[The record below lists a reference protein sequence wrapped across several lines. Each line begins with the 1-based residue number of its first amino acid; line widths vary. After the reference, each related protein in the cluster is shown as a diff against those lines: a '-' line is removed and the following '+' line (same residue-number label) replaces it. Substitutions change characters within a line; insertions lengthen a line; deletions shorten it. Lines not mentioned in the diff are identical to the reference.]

1 MEGGFCSRTCNGG
14 VWKDIRGFSLQ
25 VLLGRWFMVFASL
38 LIMCDLGG
46 NLGIL
51 SGLIY
56 EVVPPLV
63 VLSIGAIMNFLSY
76 FIIWLT
82 VTGHIAKPHVW
93 KMCLYTFIALITCVN
108 NFPESCGSVLGLLKG
123 FSGLSG
129 AIITQL
135 YHAFYGDNSKAAIL
149 LIAWLP
155 PIICLV
161 FLPTIRVMKIVQQ
174 PSEVKVF
181 YNFLYISLGL
191 AGSLLVIIILQ
202 NKFSF
207 TRIEFA
213 GSASIILILLFLP
226 LVIVIKEELK
236 LWKIKDQSLN
246 NPSQLEMVI
255 EDAPAT
261 SERYVVSCMNFTI
274 LQAIFSIDM
283 LILLV
288 STTCGIG
295 GALTVID
302 NLGQIRK
309 SLGYPTHSIPTFIS
323 LVSIWNYL
331 GRVVAGYVSEILWA
345 KYKFPRPLML
355 TMIILFSSQLPLS
368 SAIISEIFGLK
379 HYSTLYHIGSISSP
393 VGSYIFN
400 VQVADHLYDK
410 EALKQMDALGLT
422 RRAGQEVNCNGVEC
436 YKLAFIIIIVATL
449 LGCLVSFV
457 LVLRTRKFYKGDIY
471 KKFRKEAKETG
482 S

>member
-1 MEGGFCSRTCNGG
+1 
-14 VWKDIRGFSLQ
+14 
-25 VLLGRWFMVFASL
+25 MVFASL
-38 LIMCDLGG
+38 LIMYVAGTSYMFGLYSNDNKSTLGYEQTTLNLLGFFKDLGG

-51 SGLIY
+51 SRLIY
-56 EVVPPLV
+56 EVVPPCV
-63 VLSIGAIMNFLSY
+63 VLSIGAVMNFLSY
-76 FIIWLT
+76 FIIWRT
-82 VTGHIAKPHVW
+82 
-93 KMCLYTFIALITCVN
+93 
-108 NFPESCGSVLGLLKG
+108 
-123 FSGLSG
+123 
-129 AIITQL
+129 
-135 YHAFYGDNSKAAIL
+135 
-149 LIAWLP
+149 
-155 PIICLV
+155 
-161 FLPTIRVMKIVQQ
+161 VMKIVKQ

-191 AGSLLVIIILQ
+191 AGTLLVIIILQ
-202 NKFSF
+202 SKFSF
-207 TRIEFA
+207 TRIEYT
-213 GSASIILILLFLP
+213 GSASIVLILLFLP

-246 NPSQLEMVI
+246 NPSQLELVI

-261 SERYVVSCMNFTI
+261 SERDVVSCMNNTFKPPDRGEDFTI

-283 LILLV
+283 LILPV
-288 STTCGIG
+288 ATTCGIG

-302 NLGQIRK
+302 NLGQIGK
-309 SLGYPTHSIPTFIS
+309 SLGYLTHSIPTFIS

-355 TMIILFSSQLPLS
+355 TMIILFSCVGHVLIAFAVPNSLYFASVIIGFCLGAQLPLS
-368 SAIISEIFGLK
+368 SAIISEIFGPK
-379 HYSTLYHIGSISSP
+379 YYSTLYPIGSISSP

-400 VQVADHLYDK
+400 VKVAGHLYEK

-422 RRAGQEVNCNGVEC
+422 RRAGQEVNCDGVKC
-436 YKLAFIIIIVATL
+436 YRLAFTIIIVATL
-449 LGCLVSFV
+449 LGCLVSV
-457 LVLRTRKFYKGDIY
+457 ALVLRTRKFYKGDIY

>member
-1 MEGGFCSRTCNGG
+1 
-14 VWKDIRGFSLQ
+14 
-25 VLLGRWFMVFASL
+25 MVFASL
-38 LIMCDLGG
+38 LIMYVAGTSYMFGLYSNDNKSTLGYEQTTLNLLGFFKDLGG

-51 SGLIY
+51 SRLIY
-56 EVVPPLV
+56 EVVPPCV
-63 VLSIGAIMNFLSY
+63 VLSIGAVMNFLSY
-76 FIIWLT
+76 FIIWRT
-82 VTGHIAKPHVW
+82 
-93 KMCLYTFIALITCVN
+93 
-108 NFPESCGSVLGLLKG
+108 
-123 FSGLSG
+123 
-129 AIITQL
+129 
-135 YHAFYGDNSKAAIL
+135 
-149 LIAWLP
+149 
-155 PIICLV
+155 
-161 FLPTIRVMKIVQQ
+161 VMKIVKQ

-191 AGSLLVIIILQ
+191 AGTLLVIIILQ
-202 NKFSF
+202 SKFSF
-207 TRIEFA
+207 TRIEYA
-213 GSASIILILLFLP
+213 GSASIVLILLFLP

-246 NPSQLEMVI
+246 NPSQLELVI

-261 SERYVVSCMNFTI
+261 SERDVVSCMNNTFKPPDRGEDFTI

-283 LILLV
+283 LILPV
-288 STTCGIG
+288 ATTCGIG

-302 NLGQIRK
+302 NLGQIGK
-309 SLGYPTHSIPTFIS
+309 SLGYLTHSIPTFIS

-355 TMIILFSSQLPLS
+355 TMIILFSCVGHVLIAFAVPNSLYFASVIIGFCLGAQLPLS
-368 SAIISEIFGLK
+368 SAIISEIFGPK
-379 HYSTLYHIGSISSP
+379 YYSTLYPIGSISSP

-400 VQVADHLYDK
+400 VKVAGHLYEK

-422 RRAGQEVNCNGVEC
+422 RRAGQEVNCDGVKC
-436 YKLAFIIIIVATL
+436 YRLAFTIIIVATL
-449 LGCLVSFV
+449 LGCLVSV
-457 LVLRTRKFYKGDIY
+457 ALVLRTRKFYKGDIY

>member
-1 MEGGFCSRTCNGG
+1 
-14 VWKDIRGFSLQ
+14 
-25 VLLGRWFMVFASL
+25 MVFASL
-38 LIMCDLGG
+38 LIMYVAGTSYMFGLYSNDNKSTLGYEQTTLNLLGFFKDLGG

-51 SGLIY
+51 SRLIY
-56 EVVPPLV
+56 EVVPPCV
-63 VLSIGAIMNFLSY
+63 VLSIGAVMNFLSY
-76 FIIWLT
+76 FIIWRT
-82 VTGHIAKPHVW
+82 
-93 KMCLYTFIALITCVN
+93 
-108 NFPESCGSVLGLLKG
+108 
-123 FSGLSG
+123 
-129 AIITQL
+129 
-135 YHAFYGDNSKAAIL
+135 
-149 LIAWLP
+149 
-155 PIICLV
+155 
-161 FLPTIRVMKIVQQ
+161 VMKIVKQ

-191 AGSLLVIIILQ
+191 AGTLLVIIILQ
-202 NKFSF
+202 SKFSF
-207 TRIEFA
+207 TRIEYA
-213 GSASIILILLFLP
+213 GSASIVLILLFLP

-246 NPSQLEMVI
+246 NPSQLELVI

-261 SERYVVSCMNFTI
+261 SERDVVSCMNNTFKPPDRGEDFTI

-283 LILLV
+283 LILPV
-288 STTCGIG
+288 ATTCGIG

-302 NLGQIRK
+302 NLGQIGK
-309 SLGYPTHSIPTFIS
+309 SLGYLTHSIPTFIS

-355 TMIILFSSQLPLS
+355 TMIILFSCVGHVLIAFAVPNSLYFASVIIGFCLGAQLPLS
-368 SAIISEIFGLK
+368 SAIISEIFGPK
-379 HYSTLYHIGSISSP
+379 YYSTLYHIGSISSP

-400 VQVADHLYDK
+400 VKVAGHLYEK

-422 RRAGQEVNCNGVEC
+422 RRAGQEVNCDGVKC
-436 YKLAFIIIIVATL
+436 YRLAFTIIIVATL
-449 LGCLVSFV
+449 LGCLVSV
-457 LVLRTRKFYKGDIY
+457 ALVLRTRKFYKGDIY